1 MKSEEKLVDLSSEY
15 FFNTPSK
22 LAERIYLYPTVAGR
36 FTYMP
41 GYHLLRERYDSFL
54 ILLVENGVVE
64 AVLEGKE
71 TKVYPGQVL
80 LINCYER
87 HEYGSREGAQV
98 LWAHFDGKQALDF
111 FNAVIEEKGNIITT
125 LRENEIRTLLE
136 SIFYGLSG
144 KKKET
149 EGEYSVYLH
158 LLMNIL
164 MNSESNGQSG
174 ESDPFKKVVSY
185 INAHFSEDISLNSLA
200 EMIHLSP
207 YYFVRAFKKK
217 VGMTP
222 HQFLIETRIASA
234 KYYLAS
240 SNTGIVEVAQMAGFK
255 DESAFCSSFK
265 KRTGMTPLE
274 YRNGIKQSAR

>member
-1 MKSEEKLVDLSSEY
+1 MKSEERLVDLSSEY

-22 LAERIYLYPTVAGR
+22 IAEKIYLYPTVAGR
-36 FTYMP
+36 FMYMP
-41 GYHLLRERYDSFL
+41 GYHLVRERYDSFL
-54 ILLVENGVVE
+54 ILLVESGVLE
-64 AVLEGKE
+64 AVLDGREI
-71 TKVYPGQVL
+71 KVYPGQVL
-80 LINCYER
+80 FINCYER

-98 LWAHFDGKQALDF
+98 LWAHFDGRLASDF
-111 FNAVIEEKGNIITT
+111 FDAVVEERGNVITS
-125 LRENEIRTLLE
+125 LRETEIKSLLE
-136 SIFYGLSG
+136 SIIFGLSG
-144 KKKET
+144 KRKET

-164 MNSESNGQSG
+164 MTSEGKDTAG
-174 ESDPFKKVVSY
+174 ETDPFKKVVTY
-185 INAHFSEDISLNSLA
+185 INEHFSEDISLNSLA

-240 SNTGIVEVAQMAGFK
+240 TNTGIVEVAQMAGFK

-274 YRNGIKQSAR
+274 YRNGIKQSVR

>member
-54 ILLVENGVVE
+54 ILLVESGVVE

-98 LWAHFDGKQALDF
+98 LACF
-111 FNAVIEEKGNIITT
+111 FGVF
-125 LRENEIRTLLE
+125 R
-136 SIFYGLSG
+136 
-144 KKKET
+144 
-149 EGEYSVYLH
+149 
-158 LLMNIL
+158 
-164 MNSESNGQSG
+164 Q
-174 ESDPFKKVVSY
+174 
-185 INAHFSEDISLNSLA
+185 
-200 EMIHLSP
+200 
-207 YYFVRAFKKK
+207 K
-217 VGMTP
+217 VGIFVQVGIIFS
-222 HQFLIETRIASA
+222 HVFNIETCFFTKRSVFS
-234 KYYLAS
+234 KYRFVFTLD
-240 SNTGIVEVAQMAGFK
+240 IEW
-255 DESAFCSSFK
+255 
-265 KRTGMTPLE
+265 
-274 YRNGIKQSAR
+274 

>member
-1 MKSEEKLVDLSSEY
+1 MRSEESLVDLSSEY
-15 FFNTPSK
+15 FFNTPSR

-41 GYHLLRERYDSFL
+41 GYHLIRERYDSFL
-54 ILLVENGVVE
+54 ILLVESGVVE
-64 AVLEGKE
+64 AVLDQKE
-71 TKVYPGQVL
+71 IMVYPGQVL

-98 LWAHFDGKQALDF
+98 LWTHFDGRLASDF
-111 FNAVIEEKGNIITT
+111 FDAVIEAKGNIITV
-125 LRENEIRTLLE
+125 LRETEIRGLLE

-149 EGEYSVYLH
+149 EGDYSVYLH
-158 LLMNIL
+158 LLMNVL
-164 MNSESNGQSG
+164 MTSESTAG
-174 ESDPFKKVVSY
+174 ETDPFKKVVSY
-185 INAHFSEDISLNSLA
+185 INEHFCEEISLNALA

-240 SNTGIVEVAQMAGFK
+240 TGIGIVEVAQMAGFK

-274 YRNGIKQSAR
+274 YRNGIKQSVR